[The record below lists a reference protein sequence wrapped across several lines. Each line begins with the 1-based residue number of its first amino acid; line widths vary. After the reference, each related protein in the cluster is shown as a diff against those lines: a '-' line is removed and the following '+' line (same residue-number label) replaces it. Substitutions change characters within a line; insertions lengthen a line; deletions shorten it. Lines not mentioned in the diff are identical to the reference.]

1 MVVLNVLGEELRWAD
16 GVNCETS
23 NGILQPKATDLAGEA
38 EVLCFLNEARV
49 RKGEYDVP
57 HYTVK
62 GYYHDDGPPTLD
74 QIVEA
79 CRLIHEKLE
88 VNKKVLVIAPS
99 GSEFLS
105 HRPFS
110 ALCVAAYPLLM
121 KNASAEAALAPWAT
135 SVDLGFRP
143 HSWASVHKPPPSGK
157 LSLKTCL
164 DSLDMALRQKWLD
177 VDAFNAEATTDLCA
191 RWDASWVIPGEILL
205 MADPMT
211 TVLDPDPATASHL
224 TGPTEPNF
232 TDWFRSLKVTTLVRL
247 NKNGESGLEKSYDA
261 SQFTDCGMSHVQ
273 AAYDDTGGG
282 VPSKE
287 ILKKV
292 MDGCSSVGENA
303 AVAFH
308 CKAGFGRS
316 GVCAAV
322 LAIHKYDLPGELML
336 AWLRICRPG
345 TITTMNQTRFLQ
357 SLQGRASVEKQ
368 MKPDECC
375 SIA

>member
-1 MVVLNVLGEELRWAD
+1 
-16 GVNCETS
+16 
-23 NGILQPKATDLAGEA
+23 
-38 EVLCFLNEARV
+38 
-49 RKGEYDVP
+49 
-57 HYTVK
+57 
-62 GYYHDDGPPTLD
+62 
-74 QIVEA
+74 
-79 CRLIHEKLE
+79 
-88 VNKKVLVIAPS
+88 
-99 GSEFLS
+99 
-105 HRPFS
+105 
-110 ALCVAAYPLLM
+110 
-121 KNASAEAALAPWAT
+121 
-135 SVDLGFRP
+135 
-143 HSWASVHKPPPSGK
+143 
-157 LSLKTCL
+157 
-164 DSLDMALRQKWLD
+164 MALRRKWLD
-177 VDAFNAEATTDLCA
+177 VDAFNAKATTDLCA

-292 MDGCSSVGENA
+292 IDGCSSAGENA

-336 AWLRICRPG
+336 GWLRICRPG

-357 SLQGRASVEKQ
+357 SLQGRVSVEKQ